1 MRNSILSF
9 SCALGL
15 ALLGM
20 GGSAFAQLTTTR
32 TGPNGNTHTT
42 STTASDGQVTTT
54 HTSPNGNTH
63 TTSTTASDGQVTTT
77 RTGPNGR
84 SQTTT
89 HTVN

>member
-1 MRNSILSF
+1 MRKSILSF

-20 GGSAFAQLTTTR
+20 GVSAFAQ
-32 TGPNGNTHTT
+32 
-42 STTASDGQVTTT
+42 VTTT
-54 HTSPNGNTH
+54 LTGPNGNTH

>member
-1 MRNSILSF
+1 MRKSILSF

-54 HTSPNGNTH
+54 
-63 TTSTTASDGQVTTT
+63 

>member
-1 MRNSILSF
+1 MRKSILSF

-20 GGSAFAQLTTTR
+20 GGSAFAQVTTTR
-32 TGPNGNTHTT
+32 TGPNGNT
-42 STTASDGQVTTT
+42 Q
-54 HTSPNGNTH
+54 